1 MFDRSE
7 ADLQVKPLRII
18 FLSVE
23 GNDTEVC
30 YLSHVHKFRDL
41 LDIKTGVHIHT
52 LKRQK
57 SDTNSAP
64 SDVLELL
71 EEYLVIRNTDNLP
84 KRIRDQIPGIYSIEF
99 IKSYLEEDENLD
111 SFKKKKFED
120 LLRQTGIDLEYE
132 RFLHEYSGE
141 DDIFGIVIDRDH
153 DTHSIKQLRAIKE
166 QCFENG
172 YRLFIT
178 TPLFEFWLL
187 LHLSDIKNDYSD
199 QLEDFKKNPKVSN
212 KHTVVS
218 SEVSRI
224 AGHSK
229 KISENI
235 FKKFYLYKIDY
246 AIKQATEQFCTNLD
260 QLIGNT
266 ENEDS
271 EYGML
276 GSNLTDLFS
285 LLREK

>member
-1 MFDRSE
+1 MSSIFRLQSGSMFDRSE

-99 IKSYLEEDENLD
+99 IKSYLEVQ
-111 SFKKKKFED
+111 KKHNTK
-120 LLRQTGIDLEYE
+120 L
-132 RFLHEYSGE
+132 
-141 DDIFGIVIDRDH
+141 
-153 DTHSIKQLRAIKE
+153 
-166 QCFENG
+166 
-172 YRLFIT
+172 
-178 TPLFEFWLL
+178 
-187 LHLSDIKNDYSD
+187 
-199 QLEDFKKNPKVSN
+199 KKNRCLTEIVPYLVYLFN
-212 KHTVVS
+212 NH
-218 SEVSRI
+218 SEI
-224 AGHSK
+224 IIPH
-229 KISENI
+229 I
-235 FKKFYLYKIDY
+235 
-246 AIKQATEQFCTNLD
+246 
-260 QLIGNT
+260 
-266 ENEDS
+266 
-271 EYGML
+271 
-276 GSNLTDLFS
+276 
-285 LLREK
+285 

>member
-1 MFDRSE
+1 M
-7 ADLQVKPLRII
+7 
-18 FLSVE
+18 
-23 GNDTEVC
+23 
-30 YLSHVHKFRDL
+30 
-41 LDIKTGVHIHT
+41 
-52 LKRQK
+52 
-57 SDTNSAP
+57 
-64 SDVLELL
+64 
-71 EEYLVIRNTDNLP
+71 
-84 KRIRDQIPGIYSIEF
+84 
-99 IKSYLEEDENLD
+99 
-111 SFKKKKFED
+111 
-120 LLRQTGIDLEYE
+120 
-132 RFLHEYSGE
+132 
-141 DDIFGIVIDRDH
+141 
-153 DTHSIKQLRAIKE
+153 
-166 QCFENG
+166 
-172 YRLFIT
+172 
-178 TPLFEFWLL
+178 
-187 LHLSDIKNDYSD
+187 
-199 QLEDFKKNPKVSN
+199 
-212 KHTVVS
+212 VS